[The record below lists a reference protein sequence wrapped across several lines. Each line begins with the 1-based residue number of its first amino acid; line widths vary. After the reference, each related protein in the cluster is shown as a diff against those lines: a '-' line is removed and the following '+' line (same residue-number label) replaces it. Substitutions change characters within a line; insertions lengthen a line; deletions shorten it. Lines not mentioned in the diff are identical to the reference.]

1 MSMRFIGRLVLF
13 LTLSLFFVS
22 VSGRNERPFFFSH
35 LGVEDGLSQVSVL
48 NIFQDSEGYIWFGTR
63 NGANRYDGYEF
74 KIYQNEV
81 NNQASI
87 SDNYIRSINED
98 SQKNI
103 WVGTSN
109 GMNCIDYKTKKITRF
124 YPQIINPDISTNAVH
139 RFFKH
144 SDGHL
149 YAFTTRSMLKCSP
162 DKTVEYMPYLT
173 EVESPIYAIVQDEQ
187 EDIYIGT
194 EESGLYI
201 FSSDWKLK
209 HHFPADSS
217 SNRETLPTSTI
228 TVLLASANNT
238 FIGTDENG
246 VCVYNK
252 EKQSFKRLNT
262 SNSGL
267 NNNSVR
273 TMLPLNKDSILIGTF
288 RGLNILNTTDMHISP
303 IEMNMDEEGSLS
315 HYSIHS
321 MLIDRDQTLWVGTY
335 SAGVNYHSPFYK
347 PVSFITPEAFTGIIG
362 KGGEDENGK
371 MWFATEGGGLLFY
384 DPLNGKQQL
393 YPIKPLHEGN
403 YEINIIKSI
412 LIKGDS
418 IFCSTHFGSV
428 YLFSI
433 KSKQFR
439 LLYDFKHNDIMT
451 LYLDSRQR
459 LWIPT
464 FTPYQTVLVDGKDY
478 INMFDINGE
487 KQQLKGINAIN
498 EIEPNVFLLGGY
510 NDSLYLYDMNKQVM
524 QNISVRLRSKDKNQ
538 RLGTIAYI
546 LKDYEDELWIATTKG
561 GLFRLDKNLE
571 LVKNYQKEDGLS
583 ASYITSIS
591 IDRKG
596 DIWVVT
602 GNELYKLNRFYDK
615 FNQVKPVDSPTQEF
629 TLYAGDCISSDGTLY
644 FPGNRGIL
652 SINPQKMTTNPNSP
666 PIYITSLVVNNP
678 GNSSDK
684 NEQNTILYPSEYE
697 DKITLDADQSSITIR
712 YTAINYVH
720 SEENSYAY
728 MLEGAD
734 QSWHQIGNR
743 REAYYSNLRPGKY
756 IFRVKASNNDG
767 VWNPQEA
774 TLHITV
780 DPPFYQTWWAYLTY
794 LVIISLIIMRIV
806 QQQHRKHEREREEKY
821 KQLEQDKMNELH
833 EERMRMFTNFSH
845 ELRTPLTLIINP
857 LNDLL
862 QRVTFSP
869 EVKEAL
875 QMIKKNTGRMLL
887 LVNNLMDIQRYE
899 AGKSILQ
906 KTRFNFSS
914 FIREMYHS
922 FESVAH
928 NRDIRFTLENEL
940 PELYFTCYDEAE
952 IEKVFFNLLSNAFKF
967 TPANGCVTIRIKR
980 ISQSQCEMLPM
991 FPEQQASTL
1000 IESSYLLIEIVD
1012 TGKGLNKEEAEK
1024 IFEPFYRAEE
1034 DIHKQVAGTGIGLSL
1049 TRSIVLQHQGCI
1061 WTDSSEEKG
1070 TDFLILLPDTEK
1082 QDIKKEE
1089 ETVNPHS
1096 SEISKKVALLVEETE
1111 ARNKQTVLLVD
1122 DNQEV
1127 LQYLE
1132 QQLQPDY
1139 IVMKAINGKDAL
1151 EQLEGTFPNIVIS
1164 DVMMPEMNGLEL
1176 CKRIKESQDFCHIP
1190 VILLTAKSMV
1200 SQIEEG
1206 LEAGADDYI
1215 VKPFQVSLLKAR
1227 IRNLLSL
1234 REKMKIIYGE
1244 SLTLRNL
1251 GVEEPEEDNDFL
1263 TQYIDIV
1270 KANISNQELDVSVIY
1285 QALGMSRANFY
1296 RKVKAVTGLSP
1307 IELIKNIRLE
1317 AGAKLL
1323 KESNMNVSEIAQ
1335 HIGFSSRS
1343 YFARSFKAV
1352 YGMSPT
1358 EYQEK

>member
-1 MSMRFIGRLVLF
+1 MAKIQKQILIYIILLIHCF
-13 LTLSLFFVS
+13 
-22 VSGRNERPFFFSH
+22 SGYAENENPFFFSH
-35 LGVEDGLSQVSVL
+35 LGVEDGLSQVSIL
-48 NIFQDSEGYIWFGTR
+48 SIFQDSEGYIWFGTR

-74 KIYQNEV
+74 KVYQNEV
-81 NNQASI
+81 NNPASI
-87 SDNYIRSINED
+87 SDNYIRKISED
-98 SQKNI
+98 KNKNI
-103 WVGTSN
+103 WIGTSN
-109 GMNCIDYKTKKITRF
+109 GVNCIDYKTQQISRF
-124 YPQIINPDISTNAVH
+124 YPQAINPQITTNAVNNFLRH
-139 RFFKH
+139 A
-144 SDGHL
+144 DGEL
-149 YAFTTRSMLKCSP
+149 YAFTTRSILKCNS
-162 DKTVEYMPYLT
+162 DKTVEEMPYLT
-173 EVESPIYAIVQDEQ
+173 EMESPIHSIAQDNAG
-187 EDIYIGT
+187 DIFIGT
-194 EESGLYI
+194 EDKGLYI
-201 FSSDWKLK
+201 FTSGWKLK
-209 HHFPADSS
+209 KHYLPDSS
-217 SNRETLPTSTI
+217 NNQQTLPISTI
-228 TVLLASANNT
+228 SALLPGPGNTV
-238 FIGTDENG
+238 FIGTNENG
-246 VCVYNK
+246 LCLYNK
-252 EKQSFKRLNT
+252 KEQTFTRLNT
-262 SNSGL
+262 DNSGL

-273 TMLPLNKDSILIGTF
+273 HLTVLSKDSILIGTF
-288 RGLNILNTTDMHISP
+288 RGLNILNTQNMIITP
-303 IEMNMDEEGSLS
+303 INMDMKAKGALS

-335 SAGVNYHSPFYK
+335 SAGVNYHSPFYR
-347 PVSFITPEAFTGIIG
+347 PASFITTNSFAGIIG
-362 KGGEDENGK
+362 QGREDSNGN
-371 MWFATEGGGLLFY
+371 MWFATEGAGLLY
-384 DPLNGKQQL
+384 YNPRTEEQKL
-393 YPIKPLHEGN
+393 YPIKPLQAGN
-403 YEINIIKSI
+403 YEINILKSI
-412 LIKGDS
+412 LIQGDS
-418 IFCSTHFGSV
+418 ILCSTHFGSV

-433 KSKQFR
+433 RDKQ
-439 LLYDFKHNDIMT
+439 YKKIHDYKYNDINT
-451 LYLDSRQR
+451 LYIDSKQR

-464 FTPYQTVLVDGKDY
+464 NTPDQTVMADKEKTTSYFNV
-478 INMFDINGE
+478 NGHK
-487 KQQLKGINAIN
+487 KQFRGMCLIK
-498 EIEPNVFLLGGY
+498 ELEPDVFLFGAIS
-510 NDSLYLYDMNKQVM
+510 DSVFVYDMNKETTTDLTTLL
-524 QNISVRLRSKDKNQ
+524 QNGDKRK
-538 RLGTIAYI
+538 RLGSISGA
-546 LKDYEDELWIATTKG
+546 LKDDNQFIWIATTKG
-561 GLFRLDKNLE
+561 GLFRLDSNLN
-571 LVKNYQKEDGLS
+571 LIQNYQKENGLS
-583 ASYITSIS
+583 ESYINSLS
-591 IDRKG
+591 IDKNG

-602 GNELYKLNRFYDK
+602 GKELYKLNRPENK
-615 FNQVKPVDSPTQEF
+615 FELVKPVDSPTQEYS
-629 TLYAGDCISSDGTLY
+629 LYANNCVSNDGTLY
-644 FPGNRGIL
+644 FPGNQGIL
-652 SINPQKMTTNPNSP
+652 AINPQKVITNPNRP
-666 PIYITSLVVNNP
+666 PVYVTSLLINSQEDPEGLPTYQELLPLQYNN
-678 GNSSDK
+678 N
-684 NEQNTILYPSEYE
+684 
-697 DKITLDADQSSITIR
+697 ITLKASQGNITIR
-712 YTAINYVH
+712 YSALNFIH
-720 SEENSYAY
+720 SEDNSYAY
-728 MLEGAD
+728 MMEGAD
-734 QSWHQIGNR
+734 HNWHNIGNR
-743 REAYYSNLRPGKY
+743 REAYYSNLSPGKY
-756 IFRVKASNNDG
+756 TFRVKAANNDG
-767 VWNPQEA
+767 VWNPEEA
-774 TLHITV
+774 VLHITV
-780 DPPFYQTWWAYLTY
+780 NPPFYKTWWAYSLY
-794 LVIISLIIMRIV
+794 LCILSLIITLIIRW
-806 QQQHRKHEREREEKY
+806 QHRKHEREREEKY
-821 KQLEQDKMNELH
+821 RQLEQERMNELH

-887 LVNNLMDIQRYE
+887 LVNNLMDIQKYE

-906 KTRFNFSS
+906 KTRFNFSA
-914 FIREMYHS
+914 FIQEMYHS

-928 NRDIRFTLENEL
+928 NRNIQFTLKNEL
-940 PELYFTCYDEAE
+940 SEPYFTCYDEAE

-967 TPANGCVTIRIKR
+967 TPANGNVTLRIKR
-980 ISQSQCEMLPM
+980 ISQGQCETLPM
-991 FPEQQASTL
+991 FPEQQSSTL
-1000 IESSYLLIEIVD
+1000 IEPSYLLIEIVD
-1012 TGKGLNKEEAEK
+1012 TGKGFNKKEAEK

-1061 WTDSSEEKG
+1061 WTDSTEEKG
-1070 TDFLILLPDTEK
+1070 TNFQILLPDTEM

-1089 ETVNPHS
+1089 ETINSHP

-1127 LQYLE
+1127 LLYLE

-1139 IVMKAINGKDAL
+1139 TVMKAINGKDAL
-1151 EQLEGTFPNIVIS
+1151 EQLESTFPNIVIS

-1200 SQIEEG
+1200 SQVEEG

-1227 IRNLLSL
+1227 VRNLLSL
-1234 REKMKIIYGE
+1234 REKMKSIYGE

-1251 GVEEPEEDNDFL
+1251 GVEEPDEDNDFL

>member
-1 MSMRFIGRLVLF
+1 MAKIQKQIFIYIILLIHCF
-13 LTLSLFFVS
+13 
-22 VSGRNERPFFFSH
+22 SGYAENENPFFFSH
-35 LGVEDGLSQVSVL
+35 LGVEDGLSQVSIL
-48 NIFQDSEGYIWFGTR
+48 SIFQDSEGYIWFGTR

-74 KIYQNEV
+74 KVYQNEV
-81 NNQASI
+81 NNPASI
-87 SDNYIRSINED
+87 SDNYIRKISED
-98 SQKNI
+98 KDKNI
-103 WVGTSN
+103 WIGTSN
-109 GMNCIDYKTKKITRF
+109 GVNCIDYKTQQISRF
-124 YPQIINPDISTNAVH
+124 YPQAINPQITTNAVNNFLRH
-139 RFFKH
+139 A
-144 SDGHL
+144 DGEL
-149 YAFTTRSMLKCSP
+149 YAFTTRSILKCNS
-162 DKTVEYMPYLT
+162 DKTVEEMPYLT
-173 EVESPIYAIVQDEQ
+173 EMESPIHSIAQDNAG
-187 EDIYIGT
+187 DIFIGT
-194 EESGLYI
+194 EDKGLYI
-201 FSSDWKLK
+201 FTSGWKLK
-209 HHFPADSS
+209 KHYLPDSS
-217 SNRETLPTSTI
+217 NNQQTLPISTI
-228 TVLLASANNT
+228 SALLPGPGNTV
-238 FIGTDENG
+238 FIGTNENG
-246 VCVYNK
+246 LCLYNK
-252 EKQSFKRLNT
+252 KEQTFTRLNT
-262 SNSGL
+262 DNSGL

-273 TMLPLNKDSILIGTF
+273 HLTVLSKDSILIGTF
-288 RGLNILNTTDMHISP
+288 RGLNILNTQNMIITP
-303 IEMNMDEEGSLS
+303 INMDMKAKGALS

-335 SAGVNYHSPFYK
+335 SAGVNYHSPFYR
-347 PVSFITPEAFTGIIG
+347 PASFITTNSFAGIIG
-362 KGGEDENGK
+362 QGREDSNGN
-371 MWFATEGGGLLFY
+371 MWFATEGAGLLY
-384 DPLNGKQQL
+384 YNPRTEEQKL
-393 YPIKPLHEGN
+393 YPIKPLQAGN
-403 YEINIIKSI
+403 YEINILKSI
-412 LIKGDS
+412 LIQGDS
-418 IFCSTHFGSV
+418 ILCSTHFGSV

-433 KSKQFR
+433 RDKQ
-439 LLYDFKHNDIMT
+439 YKKIHDYKYNDINT
-451 LYLDSRQR
+451 LYIDSKQR

-464 FTPYQTVLVDGKDY
+464 NTPDQTVMADKEKTTSYFNV
-478 INMFDINGE
+478 NGHK
-487 KQQLKGINAIN
+487 KQFRGMCLIK
-498 EIEPNVFLLGGY
+498 ELEPDVFLFGAIS
-510 NDSLYLYDMNKQVM
+510 DSVFVYDMNKETTTDLTTLL
-524 QNISVRLRSKDKNQ
+524 QNGDKRK
-538 RLGTIAYI
+538 RLGSISGA
-546 LKDYEDELWIATTKG
+546 LKDDNQFIWIATTKG
-561 GLFRLDKNLE
+561 GLFRLDSNLN
-571 LVKNYQKEDGLS
+571 LIQNYQKENGLS
-583 ASYITSIS
+583 ESYINSLS
-591 IDRKG
+591 IDKNG

-602 GNELYKLNRFYDK
+602 GKELYKLNRPENK
-615 FNQVKPVDSPTQEF
+615 FELVKPVDSPTQEYS
-629 TLYAGDCISSDGTLY
+629 LYANNCVSNDGTLY
-644 FPGNRGIL
+644 FPGNQGIL
-652 SINPQKMTTNPNSP
+652 AINPQKVITNPNRP
-666 PIYITSLVVNNP
+666 PVYVTSLLINSQEDPEGLPTYQELLPLQYNN
-678 GNSSDK
+678 N
-684 NEQNTILYPSEYE
+684 
-697 DKITLDADQSSITIR
+697 ITLKASQGNITIR
-712 YTAINYVH
+712 YSALNFIH
-720 SEENSYAY
+720 SEDNSYAY
-728 MLEGAD
+728 MMEGAD
-734 QSWHQIGNR
+734 HNWHNIGNR
-743 REAYYSNLRPGKY
+743 REAYYSNLSPGKY
-756 IFRVKASNNDG
+756 TFRVKAANNDG
-767 VWNPQEA
+767 VWNPEEA
-774 TLHITV
+774 VLHITV
-780 DPPFYQTWWAYLTY
+780 NPPFYKTWWAYSLY
-794 LVIISLIIMRIV
+794 LCILSLIITLIIRW
-806 QQQHRKHEREREEKY
+806 QHRKHEREREEKY
-821 KQLEQDKMNELH
+821 RQLEQERMNELH

-887 LVNNLMDIQRYE
+887 LVNNLMDIQKYE

-906 KTRFNFSS
+906 KTRFNFSA
-914 FIREMYHS
+914 FIQEMYHS

-928 NRDIRFTLENEL
+928 NRNIQFTLKNEL
-940 PELYFTCYDEAE
+940 PEPYFTCYDEAE

-967 TPANGCVTIRIKR
+967 TPANGNVTLRIKR
-980 ISQSQCEMLPM
+980 ISQGQCETLPM
-991 FPEQQASTL
+991 FPEQQSSTL
-1000 IESSYLLIEIVD
+1000 IEPSYLLIEIVD
-1012 TGKGLNKEEAEK
+1012 TGKGFNKKEAEK

-1061 WTDSSEEKG
+1061 WTDSTEEKG
-1070 TDFLILLPDTEK
+1070 TNFQILLPDTEM

-1089 ETVNPHS
+1089 ETINSHP

-1127 LQYLE
+1127 LLYLE

-1139 IVMKAINGKDAL
+1139 TVMKAINGKDAL
-1151 EQLEGTFPNIVIS
+1151 EQLESTFPNIVIS

-1200 SQIEEG
+1200 SQVEEG

-1227 IRNLLSL
+1227 VRNLLSL
-1234 REKMKIIYGE
+1234 REKMKSIYGE

-1251 GVEEPEEDNDFL
+1251 GVEEPDEDNDFL